1 MLSLTNRLAIMAS
14 QCGMPEFRE
23 KYATIE
29 SLVHLWEENV
39 PFTLV
44 PITDSPNSMENQ
56 QFKVSAL
63 NHA

>member
-1 MLSLTNRLAIMAS
+1 MAS

-29 SLVHLWEENV
+29 SLVHLWEDNV

-44 PITDSPNSMENQ
+44 PITDSRDSIKNH
-56 QFKVSAL
+56 QFKVSTFELA
-63 NHA
+63 